1 MSAPSPLPEGV
12 RRDLERMAGPL
23 AERMLPPRVTQSATT
38 RNVVAAVNDDG
49 TVDVMMGGA
58 VMQHVPATT
67 ACVGVAVGDEV
78 IVEQYGPR
86 LYCVGVVAR
95 SLDSPDSP
103 DSPDS
108 VKQLWSDAGGWYM
121 NAAQTARLS
130 EPVSAQAHGIVLQW
144 QYYSNST
151 AQQYNYNYTFVL
163 KTHVAVASS
172 RGVNCVIAT
181 SNKIAS
187 KYVYVSD
194 DRIVGNA
201 NNAAEQTGEGGLVMA
216 NNRFVLTAIYG
227 V

>member
-86 LYCVGVVAR
+86 LYCVGVVAK
-95 SLDSPDSP
+95 SL
-103 DSPDS
+103 
-108 VKQLWSDAGGWYM
+108 
-121 NAAQTARLS
+121 
-130 EPVSAQAHGIVLQW
+130 
-144 QYYSNST
+144 
-151 AQQYNYNYTFVL
+151 
-163 KTHVAVASS
+163 
-172 RGVNCVIAT
+172 VIAP
-181 SNKIAS
+181 
-187 KYVYVSD
+187 YVISD
-194 DRIVGNA
+194 FLSGFRA
-201 NNAAEQTGEGGLVMA
+201 YSSYQAPTLHRQGGLVVMMGAFGRDAAPEKGYTLDMA
-216 NNRFVLTAIYG
+216 VIPDGFRPSQRVTSLQQASQQYKHLVTINPDGYVSSSRYGTTDAAVQPMNNAWYNACCAWWTDDPMPD
-227 V
+227 

>member
-86 LYCVGVVAR
+86 LYCVGVVAK
-95 SLDSPDSP
+95 SLDNRAYVSWTDLWRSGTKYVSYMC
-103 DSPDS
+103 DGSS
-108 VKQLWSDAGGWYM
+108 VWLAWNVTQEDTTYWVAGTLPEELWPEKPVWAAAVMASDRGYVRNNTSM
-121 NAAQTARLS
+121 CY
-130 EPVSAQAHGIVLQW
+130 V
-144 QYYSNST
+144 
-151 AQQYNYNYTFVL
+151 
-163 KTHVAVASS
+163 
-172 RGVNCVIAT
+172 GVNGQAGFQQGAAVSGARNCGLA
-181 SNKIAS
+181 SWPLRAADAS
-187 KYVYVSD
+187 KPGEKSVS
-194 DRIVGNA
+194 
-201 NNAAEQTGEGGLVMA
+201 
-216 NNRFVLTAIYG
+216 LT
-227 V
+227 